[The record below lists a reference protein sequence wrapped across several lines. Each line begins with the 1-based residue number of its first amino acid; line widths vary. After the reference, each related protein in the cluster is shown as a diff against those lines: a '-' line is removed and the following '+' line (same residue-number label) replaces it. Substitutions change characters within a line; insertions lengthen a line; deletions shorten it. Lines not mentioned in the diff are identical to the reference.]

1 MQKRNKKKIVIGIL
15 CCMLVFMG
23 IGYAALS
30 QVLNIGTT
38 AKVTGSWK
46 IYISDARVNEN
57 KSTSKSTDNS
67 ITIGENRVSA
77 VATVNFNAPGEY
89 VTYDMQVTNGG
100 TIDAILKS
108 IKYTL
113 PEGYKGYFSME
124 VEGLKER
131 QELNKGDSKDF
142 TLKITFDKDKMLEAM
157 PDQETFEL
165 KLELEY
171 IQGNLETSG
180 TGGTTIP
187 ADDVDFEVDK
197 NGRVVNVNVEPDS
210 NGVMKVPATNS
221 NGEAIKVLSE
231 ISFTK
236 YNVGWFSHM
245 VNEETSESVEYYY
258 VTDDENFDAIKNKFI
273 EFRKEIGDPVYENV
287 EWISKDKAFSMSV
300 LEDNAESPYEAS
312 AYVDLQNDT
321 VIEHVERL
329 SFKKVDLSNATN
341 LTVIEG
347 GTFADSSLQEVVFNE
362 GLEVIG
368 VGAFN
373 NCQLTS
379 ISLPNSLQRIGEDAF
394 DSNSITKLVI
404 PSNVSVIE
412 MNAFANN
419 PLTSI
424 TVKRSKSNCSG
435 YYSDGGHGWQ
445 NSLSDDQIVYEG

>member
-1 MQKRNKKKIVIGIL
+1 MKRRKGKNLAIGIL

-258 VTDDENFDAIKNKFI
+258 VTDDENFDAIKNKYI
-273 EFRKEIGDPVYENV
+273 AYRKEIGDPIDENTQ
-287 EWISKDKAFSMSV
+287 WISKDKAFSMSV
-300 LEDNAESPYEAS
+300 LEDNADSPYEAS

-329 SFKKVDLSNATN
+329 SFKKLDLSDASN
-341 LTVIEG
+341 LTVIEDM
-347 GTFADSSLQEVVFNE
+347 TFADSSLQEVIFNE
-362 GLEVIG
+362 GLQKIG
-368 VGAFN
+368 DAVFSGSNLETFALPES
-373 NCQLTS
+373 LTS
-379 ISLPNSLQRIGEDAF
+379 IGEEAF
-394 DSNSITKLVI
+394 SEIKLTSNNIIIPYNTTVI
-404 PSNVSVIE
+404 KAY
-412 MNAFANN
+412 AFADNSN
-419 PLTSI
+419 LTTI
-424 TVKRSKSNCSG
+424 TIKRAN
-435 YYSDGGHGWQ
+435 SDGMTLGHNWNG
-445 NSLSDDQIVYEG
+445 NATVVYDPN

>member
-1 MQKRNKKKIVIGIL
+1 MKRRKGKSLAIGIL

-124 VEGLKER
+124 VEGLEEG

-231 ISFTK
+231 ISFAK
-236 YNVGWFSHM
+236 YNVGWFSVM
-245 VNEETSESVEYYY
+245 VNKETSESVEYYY
-258 VTDDENFDAIKNKFI
+258 VTDDENFDAIKNKYI
-273 EFRKEIGDPVYENV
+273 AYRKEIGDPIDENTQ
-287 EWISKDKAFSMSV
+287 WISKDKAFSMSV
-300 LEDNAESPYEAS
+300 LEDNADSPYEAS

-329 SFKKVDLSNATN
+329 SFKKLDLSDASN
-341 LTVIEG
+341 LTVIEDM
-347 GTFADSSLQEVVFNE
+347 TFADSSLQEVIFNE
-362 GLEVIG
+362 GLQKIG
-368 VGAFN
+368 DAVFSGSNLETFALPES
-373 NCQLTS
+373 LTS
-379 ISLPNSLQRIGEDAF
+379 IGEEAF
-394 DSNSITKLVI
+394 SEIKLTSNNIIIPYNTTVI
-404 PSNVSVIE
+404 KAY
-412 MNAFANN
+412 AFADNSN
-419 PLTSI
+419 LTTI
-424 TVKRSKSNCSG
+424 TIKRAN
-435 YYSDGGHGWQ
+435 SDGMTLGHNWNG
-445 NSLSDDQIVYEG
+445 NATVVYDPN

>member
-1 MQKRNKKKIVIGIL
+1 MKRRKGKNLAIGIL

-231 ISFTK
+231 ISFAK
-236 YNVGWFSHM
+236 YNVGWFSVM
-245 VNEETSESVEYYY
+245 VNKETSESVEYYY
-258 VTDDENFDAIKNKFI
+258 VTDDENFDAIKNKYI
-273 EFRKEIGDPVYENV
+273 AYRKEIGDPIDENTQ
-287 EWISKDKAFSMSV
+287 WISKDKAFSMSV
-300 LEDNAESPYEAS
+300 LEDNADSPYEAS

-329 SFKKVDLSNATN
+329 SFKKLDLSDASN
-341 LTVIEG
+341 LTVIEDM
-347 GTFADSSLQEVVFNE
+347 TFADSSLQEVIFNE
-362 GLEVIG
+362 GLQKIG
-368 VGAFN
+368 DAVFSGSNLETFALPES
-373 NCQLTS
+373 LTS
-379 ISLPNSLQRIGEDAF
+379 IGEEAF
-394 DSNSITKLVI
+394 SEIKLTSNNIIIPYNTTVI
-404 PSNVSVIE
+404 KAY
-412 MNAFANN
+412 AFADNSN
-419 PLTSI
+419 LTTI
-424 TVKRSKSNCSG
+424 TIKRAN
-435 YYSDGGHGWQ
+435 SDGMTLGHNWNG
-445 NSLSDDQIVYEG
+445 NATVVYDPN

>member
-1 MQKRNKKKIVIGIL
+1 MKRRKGKSLAIGIL

-231 ISFTK
+231 ISFAK
-236 YNVGWFSHM
+236 YNVGWFSVM
-245 VNEETSESVEYYY
+245 VNKETSESVEYYY
-258 VTDDENFDAIKNKFI
+258 VTDDENFDAIKNKYI
-273 EFRKEIGDPVYENV
+273 AYRKEIGDPIDENTQ
-287 EWISKDKAFSMSV
+287 WISKDKAFSMSV
-300 LEDNAESPYEAS
+300 LEDNADSPYEAS

-329 SFKKVDLSNATN
+329 SFKKLDLSDASN
-341 LTVIEG
+341 LTVIEDM
-347 GTFADSSLQEVVFNE
+347 TFADSSLQEVIFNE
-362 GLEVIG
+362 GLQKIG
-368 VGAFN
+368 DAVFSGSNLETFALPES
-373 NCQLTS
+373 LTS
-379 ISLPNSLQRIGEDAF
+379 IGEEAF
-394 DSNSITKLVI
+394 SEIKLTSNNIIIPYNTTVI
-404 PSNVSVIE
+404 KAY
-412 MNAFANN
+412 AFADNSN
-419 PLTSI
+419 LTTI
-424 TVKRSKSNCSG
+424 TIKRAN
-435 YYSDGGHGWQ
+435 SDGMTLGHNWNG
-445 NSLSDDQIVYEG
+445 NATVVYDPN

>member
-46 IYISDARVNEN
+46 IYISGVGVNEN

-67 ITIGENRVSA
+67 ITIGEDQVSA

-124 VEGLKER
+124 VEGLEEG
-131 QELNKGDSKDF
+131 QELNNGDSKDF

-171 IQGNLETSG
+171 VQGNLETSG

-210 NGVMKVPATNS
+210 NSVMKVPATNS
-221 NGEAIKVLSE
+221 NGEAIKILSE
-231 ISFTK
+231 ISFAK
-236 YNVGWFSHM
+236 YNVGWFDAT

-258 VTDDENFDAIKNKFI
+258 VTDDENFDAIKNKYI
-273 EFRKEIGDPVYENV
+273 AYRKEIGDPIDENT
-287 EWISKDKAFSMSV
+287 EWISKDKAFSMDVESYR
-300 LEDNAESPYEAS
+300 LESPYEPLV
-312 AYVDLQNDT
+312 YVDLQNDT
-321 VIEHVERL
+321 VTEAVEVERLL
-329 SFKKVDLSNATN
+329 SFKKLDLSNASN

-347 GTFADSSLQEVVFNE
+347 ATFADSSLQEVIFNE
-362 GLEVIG
+362 GLEAIG
-368 VGAFN
+368 VSAFN

-379 ISLPNSLQRIGEDAF
+379 ISLPNSLQRIDESAF
-394 DSNSITKLVI
+394 QSNSITKLAI
-404 PSNVSVIE
+404 PSNVSFIDSE
-412 MNAFANN
+412 AFANN

-435 YYSDGGHGWQ
+435 YHSMWQ

>member
-221 NGEAIKVLSE
+221 NGEAIKVLSV
-231 ISFTK
+231 ISFVK

-258 VTDDENFDAIKNKFI
+258 VTDDENFDAIKNKYI
-273 EFRKEIGDPVYENV
+273 SYRKEIGDPVDENT

-300 LEDNAESPYEAS
+300 LEDNADSPYEAS

-329 SFKKVDLSNATN
+329 SFKKLDLSDASN
-341 LTVIEG
+341 LTVIEDM
-347 GTFADSSLQEVVFNE
+347 TFADSSLQEVIFNE
-362 GLEVIG
+362 GLQKIG
-368 VGAFN
+368 DAVFSGSNLETFALPES
-373 NCQLTS
+373 LTS
-379 ISLPNSLQRIGEDAF
+379 IGEEAF
-394 DSNSITKLVI
+394 SEIKLTINNIIIPYNTTVI
-404 PSNVSVIE
+404 KAY
-412 MNAFANN
+412 AFADNSN
-419 PLTSI
+419 LTTI
-424 TVKRSKSNCSG
+424 TIKRAN
-435 YYSDGGHGWQ
+435 SDGMTLGHNWNG
-445 NSLSDDQIVYEG
+445 NATVVYDPN

>member
-1 MQKRNKKKIVIGIL
+1 MKRRKGKNLAIGIL

-23 IGYAALS
+23 IGYATLS

-124 VEGLKER
+124 VEGLKEG

-210 NGVMKVPATNS
+210 NGVIKVPATNS

-231 ISFTK
+231 ISFAK
-236 YNVGWFSHM
+236 YNVGWFSVM

-300 LEDNAESPYEAS
+300 LEDNVESPYETLG
-312 AYVDLQNDT
+312 YVDLQNDT

-329 SFKKVDLSNATN
+329 SFKKLDLSDASN
-341 LTVIEG
+341 LTVIEDM
-347 GTFADSSLQEVVFNE
+347 TFADSSLQEVIFNE
-362 GLEVIG
+362 GLQKIG
-368 VGAFN
+368 DAVFSGSNLETFALPES
-373 NCQLTS
+373 LTS
-379 ISLPNSLQRIGEDAF
+379 IGEEAF
-394 DSNSITKLVI
+394 SEIKLTSNNIIIPYNTTVI
-404 PSNVSVIE
+404 KAY
-412 MNAFANN
+412 AFADNSN
-419 PLTSI
+419 LTTI
-424 TVKRSKSNCSG
+424 TIKRAN
-435 YYSDGGHGWQ
+435 SDGMTLGNDWNG
-445 NSLSDDQIVYEG
+445 NATVVYDPN